1 MHEIEQTSAVNFIYN
16 LFSNSNSAWDGRKS
30 CAYSLFFHY
39 VSLLAQ
45 SKVQK
50 NKQKTKNKT
59 QNKTKNKKQKKKK
72 KTKTK
77 KKQNKRCQVDY
88 KQWKKTNWTC

>member
-50 NKQKTKNKT
+50 NKQKTKNK
-59 QNKTKNKKQKKKK
+59 NKKQKT

-77 KKQNKRCQVDY
+77 QNKN
-88 KQWKKTNWTC
+88 KIKTK